1 MSLGTSQRGDIIGRN
16 VLYDNRRL
24 RERDLLCGDIQP
36 DILSRAIL
44 PRYYKAKHISHAL
57 RAFRSATN
65 GGIQERE
72 GERESEGEKEGETRR
87 FFPNEHGGPAR
98 ANVT

>member
-1 MSLGTSQRGDIIGRN
+1 MTIADCESATCYVGIFSLISCPA
-16 VLYDNRRL
+16 LYS
-24 RERDLLCGDIQP
+24 RDTTKQSI
-36 DILSRAIL
+36 
-44 PRYYKAKHISHAL
+44 YHM
-57 RAFRSATN
+57 RSAHSEVPQM
-65 GGIQERE
+65 GAYKRERE